1 MAENK
6 RVISIENRIPELK
19 KYRKKKIS
27 KTPSHFNRNFCD
39 FDRHY
44 ALFPL
49 PTQ

>member
-19 KYRKKKIS
+19 NTAKIS